1 MSRSLRR
8 GTLAASAIAF
18 SIASLAACGAGIEAQ
33 TLGVRPDN
41 AATSIGD
48 ITVQNA
54 TVVTQPKA
62 TDEGPAVVTAKVFNN
77 GRTQQ
82 TLDAITLPDS
92 GATVKITPAKGKGA
106 LTVPANGSVLIG
118 GEGNASAVIESGGE
132 EARNGDAQ
140 RVVFQ
145 FSDTGDVALDA
156 FVVPATGPFTDF
168 GPSALPSPP
177 AEESGEPSGSPA
189 ATEGAS
195 GAPSDG
201 ETDAPADGGTAEESG
216 APGDNAD
223 EGTVEGADE
232 GTDQEDTPATDA
244 ASASAN
250 TEH

>member
-18 SIASLAACGAGIEAQ
+18 SIASLAACGAGNDAQ

-62 TDEGPAVVTAKVFNN
+62 GAEGPAAITAKLFNN
-77 GRTQQ
+77 GSSRQ
-82 TLDAITLPDS
+82 TLDAITLPGS
-92 GATVKITPAKGKGA
+92 GATVKITPAKGKGPV
-106 LTVPANGSVLIG
+106 TVPANGSILIG
-118 GEGNASAVIESGGE
+118 GEGNASAVVDGGGE
-132 EARNGDAQ
+132 AARNGDAQ

-145 FSDTGDVALDA
+145 FSETGDVQLDA

-168 GPSALPSPP
+168 GPSALPTTSTSP
-177 AEESGEPSGSPA
+177 SGKPSGSP
-189 ATEGAS
+189 S
-195 GAPSDG
+195 GTADEETG
-201 ETDAPADGGTAEESG
+201 ETGTPAGGDAESTPGGTAEE
-216 APGDNAD
+216 
-223 EGTVEGADE
+223 GTAEGADQ
-232 GTDQEDTPATDA
+232 GTDEGDASTATDA
-244 ASASAN
+244 ASASSD